1 MMISRAIATA
11 LRPLA
16 RRIENMLG
24 RAVITAV
31 ASGKLQVVQVNLL
44 AGETMDGVQHFEP
57 AGFTSNPL
65 PGAEGLVV
73 FPDGVR
79 THGVAVVVTDRRFRP
94 TDLNP
99 GEAALFC
106 HADGLAQVRVEL
118 DGTVTIK
125 GPTKVRVEGQDIE
138 FHASHS
144 WSWDVDGYGQRLT
157 SQGGGTYQLHTWQQG
172 AVMAPQIIDPINP
185 PEGPS

>member
-1 MMISRAIATA
+1 MIERAIAAA

-16 RRIENMLG
+16 RRIENMLA
-24 RAVITAV
+24 RAVVTAV
-31 ASGKLQVVQVNLL
+31 MPGNLQVLQVNVL
-44 AGETMDGVQHFEP
+44 AGETKDGVQHFEP
-57 AGFTSNPL
+57 AGFTSHPMA
-65 PGAEGLVV
+65 GAEGLVV

-79 THGVAVVVTDRRFRP
+79 THGVAVVVTDRRHRP
-94 TDLNP
+94 TDLQP

-125 GPTKVRVEGQDIE
+125 GPTKVRVEGHDIE
-138 FHASHS
+138 FHAAHS

-157 SQGGGTYQLHTWQQG
+157 SLGGGTYQLHTWQQG
-172 AVMAPQIIDPINP
+172 AVFQPQIIDPINP
-185 PEGPS
+185 PEGP